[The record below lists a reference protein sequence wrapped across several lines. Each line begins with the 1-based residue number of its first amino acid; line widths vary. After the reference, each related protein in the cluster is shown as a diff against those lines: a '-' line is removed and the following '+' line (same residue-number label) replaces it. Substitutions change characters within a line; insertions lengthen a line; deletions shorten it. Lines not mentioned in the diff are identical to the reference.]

1 MSELAEKHGVK
12 LAAGGAISP
21 QTIETFAQVYVAN
34 GARLPAARLAAIE
47 AGLSDRPNT
56 GAAWKFLR
64 RKDVQA
70 RIAELLAERYG
81 ELQIDAKR
89 VMEEMGAIAFFD
101 PAELH
106 DEAGQLLPIH
116 LMPPRVRAAIASADF
131 ETRFEGRGEDAVPVH
146 VVKLRFHSKNDML
159 KLMAQHFKLINDNAG
174 VNALASELT
183 KQPREGRE
191 RARALRKAGVT
202 DVEEAV
208 IIPQRALPEPVP
220 AQPEREDY
228 A

>member
-12 LAAGGAISP
+12 LASGGAVSQAAIDR
-21 QTIETFAQVYVAN
+21 FAQIYVAH

-47 AGLSDRPNT
+47 IGLSDRENT
-56 GAAWKFLR
+56 HAAWKFLR

-70 RIAELLAERYG
+70 KVAELLAERYG
-81 ELQIDAKR
+81 ELEITAKK
-89 VMEEMGAIAFFD
+89 VMEEMGSIAFFD
-101 PAELH
+101 PAEMM

-116 LMPPRVRAAIASADF
+116 QMPPRVRAAIASADF
-131 ETRFEGRGEDAVPVH
+131 ETRFEGRGENAVPVH

-174 VNALASELT
+174 VNALATELT
-183 KQPREGRE
+183 KQLREGRE

-202 DVEEAV
+202 DAEDAV
-208 IIPQRALPEPVP
+208 IIPQPALPQPQPV
-220 AQPEREDY
+220 EREDY